1 MICHNGNPSVPAVQ
15 DTAVMAADCM
25 QLASFF
31 IRIIAGQSQ
40 QLGIIVLDLR
50 CGTVIF
56 HDNDLVIA
64 PGAVLLDR
72 GNTTLQILNVIL
84 IGDHNG
90 DLRISQDLIPDPE
103 DRGAGSGTGDLKML
117 ETMLFQMIC
126 HSSLCRLNVIRLRV
140 NAGCGTAL
148 IASPVVHQSGTMND
162 LFRSV
167 GQTQNHIVILGTVKC
182 GAEQFL
188 SL

>member
-1 MICHNGNPSVPAVQ
+1 
-15 DTAVMAADCM
+15 MAADCM

-31 IRIIAGQSQ
+31 IRIVAGQPQ

-50 CGTVIF
+50 CSTVIF
-56 HDNDLVIA
+56 HDNYLVIV
-64 PGAVLLDR
+64 PCAVLLDR
-72 GNTTLQILNVIL
+72 IDTAFQIFHVIL
-84 IGDHNG
+84 IGDHDG

-103 DRGAGSGTGDLKML
+103 DRGTGSGAGDLKML
-117 ETMLFQMIC
+117 KTMLFQMIC
-126 HSSLCRLNVIRLRV
+126 HSSLCCLNGIGFCI

-148 IASPVVHQSGTMND
+148 MTSPVVHQSGNMHD

-167 GQTQNHIVILGTVKC
+167 SQTQDHIVILGTVKC
-182 GAEQFL
+182 SAEQFL

>member
-1 MICHNGNPSVPAVQ
+1 
-15 DTAVMAADCM
+15 MAADCM

-40 QLGIIVLDLR
+40 QLGIIVLDLW

-103 DRGAGSGTGDLKML
+103 DRGTGSGTGDLKML
-117 ETMLFQMIC
+117 KTMLFQMIC
-126 HSSLCRLNVIRLRV
+126 HSSLCRLNGIRLRV

-148 IASPVVHQSGTMND
+148 MASPVVHQSGNMND

-167 GQTQNHIVILGTVKC
+167 GQTQDHIVILGTVKC